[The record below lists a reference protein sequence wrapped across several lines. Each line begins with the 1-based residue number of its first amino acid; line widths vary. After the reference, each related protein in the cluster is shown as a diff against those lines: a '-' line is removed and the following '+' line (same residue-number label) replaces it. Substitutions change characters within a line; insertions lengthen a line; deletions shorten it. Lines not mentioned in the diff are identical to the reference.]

1 MTARDGEAR
10 VVAVVPHP
18 LPYFTLVLEVPAA
31 SCADYAALTAGQ
43 FVMLETTGTLE
54 PYLRRAFSVADVS
67 NELDASGRST
77 GQLRIE
83 ILAKVV
89 GRGTKAMSELR
100 AGERRALLGPL
111 GHGFTLPESG
121 RVALVAGG
129 VGSAPLLLLGRQLL
143 GRGVAFDFV
152 YGGRSAR
159 DLARVDEF
167 AALAARSGGRLIA
180 ATEDGSRGVHG
191 RVTAALDA
199 EIEAGVSYRE
209 LFACGPMP
217 MLAALA
223 TLAVARGVRGQ
234 AALETEMGCGYGACL
249 GCAVP
254 VAAEHAPGRFA
265 LCCKDGPV
273 FRLDQVLW

>member
-1 MTARDGEAR
+1 MDSSRTTVRDVEAR
-10 VVAVVPHP
+10 VVEVVLHP
-18 LPYFTLVLEVPAA
+18 LPYFTLVLEVPAE
-31 SCADYAALTAGQ
+31 YAAVGAGQ

-67 NELDASGRST
+67 NAGPDAPGEPGDRAV
-77 GQLRIE
+77 RIE
-83 ILAKVV
+83 LLGKVV
-89 GRGTKAMSELR
+89 GRGTRAMSEL
-100 AGERRALLGPL
+100 APGERRALLGPL
-111 GHGFTLPESG
+111 GRGFALPSAG
-121 RVALVAGG
+121 PLALVAGG

-143 GRGVAFDFV
+143 ARGLRFDFF

-167 AALAARSGGRLIA
+167 EALAGESGGRLVA
-180 ATEDGSRGVHG
+180 ATEDGSRGFTG
-191 RVTAALDA
+191 RVTAALEREIDA
-199 EIEAGVSYRE
+199 GAGYRE

-223 TLAVARGVRGQ
+223 ALSARSGVGGQ
-234 AALETEMGCGYGACL
+234 AALETEMGCGFGACL

-254 VAAEHAPGRFA
+254 HASGRFA

-273 FRLDQVLW
+273 FRLDEVRW

>member
-1 MTARDGEAR
+1 MTAHDAEAR

-31 SCADYAALTAGQ
+31 SSGEYSAVAAGQ

-67 NELDASGRST
+67 NAGVPGGDGT
-77 GQLRIE
+77 RIE
-83 ILAKVV
+83 LLAKVV
-89 GRGTKAMSELR
+89 GRGTKAMAELR
-100 AGERRALLGPL
+100 PGERRKILGPL
-111 GHGFTLPESG
+111 GKGFALPEGG

-129 VGSAPLLLLGRQLL
+129 VGSAPLLLLGRRLL
-143 GRGVAFDFV
+143 ARGVAFDFF
-152 YGGRSAR
+152 YGGRGSG
-159 DLARVDEF
+159 DLVRVDEF
-167 AALAARSGGRLIA
+167 AALAERSGGRLIA
-180 ATEDGSRGVHG
+180 ATEDGSRGVRG

-199 EIEAGVSYRE
+199 ELDAGAAYLE

-217 MLAALA
+217 MLDALA
-223 TLAVARGVRGQ
+223 TLAAARGVPGQ

-254 VAAEHAPGRFA
+254 HVSGRFA

-273 FRLDQVLW
+273 FRLDEVRW